1 MPDSTSTTHTNNKR
15 KRQIH
20 DSEISPIDDNY
31 STSSKENVDL
41 LKKEIAELQQK
52 LAESNRMQN
61 YFASESA
68 KKSKEIE
75 DLKMKLDFKT
85 VESNQKSKYLSQ
97 IFNDIVSHSSKYV
110 KPEYAIMETCQLVG
124 NDRIPEEFHSKA
136 LNNEESFSIELN
148 GKTFTLTP
156 QQREKLGQKDSGQ
169 VFAFVFFELLKMNIN
184 SNSEIRKPEF
194 KTSIIDQLVIYNKY
208 FQSRRESAAVKNKD
222 PLLKAYSNFLNIPT
236 SKKPL
241 PKYFA
246 EYDSKYYTS
255 NNVQ

>member
-1 MPDSTSTTHTNNKR
+1 MVKHAFAKFATDFERISGLKFVSNGNQSPTFQMPDSTSTTHTNNKR

-52 LAESNRMQN
+52 LAESNRLQN

-97 IFNDIVSHSSKYV
+97 IFNDIVSHSSKY
-110 KPEYAIMETCQLVG
+110 
-124 NDRIPEEFHSKA
+124 
-136 LNNEESFSIELN
+136 
-148 GKTFTLTP
+148 
-156 QQREKLGQKDSGQ
+156 QK
-169 VFAFVFFELLKMNIN
+169 E
-184 SNSEIRKPEF
+184 
-194 KTSIIDQLVIYNKY
+194 
-208 FQSRRESAAVKNKD
+208 
-222 PLLKAYSNFLNIPT
+222 
-236 SKKPL
+236 
-241 PKYFA
+241 
-246 EYDSKYYTS
+246 
-255 NNVQ
+255 